1 MSFNKKTK
9 SSFRQREILKM
20 FKTWFWKQYLTE
32 HTQKSVSGQYIKRC
46 RLTVETLGKEE
57 KLCALYRI

>member
-9 SSFRQREILKM
+9 SSFREREILKM

-46 RLTVETLGKEE
+46 RLTVETLGKE
-57 KLCALYRI
+57 